1 MKRVTWLLPLLA
13 LGAACGGKIPSGPS
27 APLPL
32 GSFQVLRASARIAE
46 SYPAQVTLELEGR
59 MPNVCSELLPVTQ
72 ARDGN
77 QVRVSIR
84 TRATSEVCILLLPA
98 PMRLDVPLQG
108 GFTSGEYVV
117 QVNDYELRFR
127 I

>member
-1 MKRVTWLLPLLA
+1 MKRLAWLLPLLA
-13 LGAACGGKIPSGPS
+13 LGVSCGGKLPSGNSPL
-27 APLPL
+27 LPL
-32 GSFQVLRASARIAE
+32 GTFEVLQASARIAE

-72 ARDGN
+72 TRDN
-77 QVRVSIR
+77 NRVQVSIQ

-98 PMRLDVPLQG
+98 PMRLNVPLQG

-117 QVNDYELRFR
+117 TVNGFELRFR

>member
-1 MKRVTWLLPLLA
+1 VRRLSWLLPFLV
-13 LGAACGGKIPSGPS
+13 LGAACGGKLPSGPS
-27 APLPL
+27 GTLPL
-32 GSFQVLRASARIAE
+32 GTFEVLQASARIAE

-59 MPNVCSELLPVTQ
+59 LPNVCSTLLPVTQ
-72 ARDGN
+72 TRDGN
-77 QVRVSIR
+77 RVRVGIQ

-108 GFTSGEYVV
+108 GFTAGDYVV
-117 QVNDYELRFR
+117 TVNDFELRFH